1 MNQLTQNQQDI
12 ITQITNEFNK
22 INDDYNTHEGG
33 LIDLSPLIKEL
44 NADKIRRS
52 EIELQNTINTK
63 IFLDNVDKDI
73 KRINDDLVKYD
84 LVAYKKWTSN
94 IRITTLKQFKRYYIE
109 TTEHIDISC
118 RQKSDKVDFDS
129 HINHI
134 AKLDT
139 SYEYKYYGG
148 IFQSLEDIV
157 GTNNFKSD
165 MRQLILKQN
174 S

>member
-22 INDDYNTHEGG
+22 INYDYKTYEGG

-84 LVAYKKWTSN
+84 FVAYKKWTSN

-118 RQKSDKVDFDS
+118 RQKSDKIYFDS
-129 HINHI
+129 NINSI
-134 AKLDT
+134 SKLDT
-139 SYEYKYYGG
+139 SYEYMYYGG
-148 IFQSLEDIV
+148 AFQSLEDIV

>member
-1 MNQLTQNQQDI
+1 
-12 ITQITNEFNK
+12 
-22 INDDYNTHEGG
+22 
-33 LIDLSPLIKEL
+33 
-44 NADKIRRS
+44 
-52 EIELQNTINTK
+52 LQNTINTK

-109 TTEHIDISC
+109 TTEHVDISC
-118 RQKSDKVDFDS
+118 RQKSDKIYFDS
-129 HINHI
+129 NINSI

-139 SYEYKYYGG
+139 SYEYMYYGG
-148 IFQSLEDIV
+148 KFESLEDIV
-157 GTNNFKSD
+157 STNNFKSD

>member
-1 MNQLTQNQQDI
+1 MNNLTQNQQDI

-22 INDDYNTHEGG
+22 INDDYKTYEGG

-44 NADKIRRS
+44 NEDKIRRS

-73 KRINDDLVKYD
+73 KRMNDDLVKYD

-94 IRITTLKQFKRYYIE
+94 IRITTLKQFKKYHTD

-118 RQKSDKVDFDS
+118 QIKSDKIYFDS
-129 HINHI
+129 QISNI

-139 SYEYKYYGG
+139 SYEYRYHGG
-148 IFQSLEDIV
+148 TFKSLEDIV
-157 GTNNFKSD
+157 GTANFKSD
-165 MRQLILKQN
+165 MRNLILKQN
-174 S
+174 Q